1 MATLLA
7 KKFQQKLDVFNFS
20 ILDTPGGFYV
30 LCSRFTLSSLCEMR
44 HHQRDRGSSAIFIH
58 DNQKVY
64 FDWMA
69 EIGWMNLDISRSMRC
84 ES

>member
-7 KKFQQKLDVFNFS
+7 KKFQQKLDVFNLS

-58 DNQKVY
+58 DNQEVY
-64 FDWMA
+64 FD
-69 EIGWMNLDISRSMRC
+69 WMNLDISTSMRC
-84 ES
+84 DS